1 MFLHVSSY
9 FNQDSA
15 PSDRANQVQ
24 NLPKQKLKSIFVKS
38 TDWPPKSPD
47 CKPLHYYFWNRVQEK
62 VYDGRYY
69 YPFATIDELKRRIRG
84 VWDECATDLP
94 QIRKLMKQFLHRLE
108 AVDAKEGGSI
118 KTIFGQ
124 TLMNKYI
131 H

>member
-24 NLPKQKLKSIFVKS
+24 NLPKQKLKSIFVIS

-69 YPFATIDELKRRIRG
+69 YPFATIAELKRRIR
-84 VWDECATDLP
+84 D
-94 QIRKLMKQFLHRLE
+94 F
-108 AVDAKEGGSI
+108 
-118 KTIFGQ
+118 
-124 TLMNKYI
+124 
-131 H
+131 